1 MFKPL
6 IVSRFTHSFVNS
18 LRRAAAALSAAAA
31 CVR

>member
-6 IVSRFTHSFVNS
+6 IVSRFTRLFVNS
-18 LRRAAAALSAAAA
+18 LRRAAAAFRATA